1 MATGT
6 SPPVLSKAAL
16 PDEDAKTIASQVG
29 VSQQVPGKE
38 TEYPDG
44 GLRAWLV
51 VAGVPG
57 KETEYPD
64 GGLRAWL
71 VVAGGFAITFSTAL
85 VLYISILSGLK
96 YGLGI
101 PSILPGDYASQR
113 FPFENVFQAYYQETM
128 LPNVSPS
135 KIAWI
140 GSIQYALVF
149 LPGLV
154 TGRMFDLGYYRG
166 PQLTAA
172 SVFVAGTFLTAE
184 CKEYWQFLL
193 CQGFAV
199 GLGCGF
205 LFGPMIAVIAH
216 WFKARRG
223 VAIGIAASGSSV
235 GGTIIPIV
243 ARQLIP
249 MIGFKWA
256 IRVISFIL
264 MAVVAVAIVTSRR
277 RLPPVH
283 VSGGLLNLKAF
294 RYAPFTLYVW
304 AALLAWLGLYSVL
317 TYLQVYAK
325 EVGISPNL
333 IPYLISIS
341 NAASFV
347 GRISSGYLSDHI
359 GPLNALIPSTMVTGI
374 ATFAWP
380 FARSDGALI
389 AIACIYGGSL
399 GFFTGTWQMP
409 PTTMGSVDDVGRRIG
424 MLMSI
429 ITIGALAGPPSSG
442 AIRDATGS
450 FEYVGYYAGEDR

>member
-1 MATGT
+1 MTTGT
-6 SPPVLSKAAL
+6 SSPVLSKAT
-16 PDEDAKTIASQVG
+16 PRDEDAKTIVSQAG
-29 VSQQVPGKE
+29 VSHQV
-38 TEYPDG
+38 
-44 GLRAWLV
+44 A
-51 VAGVPG
+51 G

-71 VVAGGFAITFSTAL
+71 VVAGGFAITFSTFGF
-85 VLYISILSGLK
+85 INTWG
-96 YGLGI
+96 
-101 PSILPGDYASQR
+101 
-113 FPFENVFQAYYQETM
+113 VFQAYYQETM

-166 PQLTAA
+166 PQLIAA
-172 SVFVAGTFLTAE
+172 AVFVAGTFLTAE
-184 CKEYWQFLL
+184 CREYWQFLL

-264 MAVVAVAIVTSRR
+264 MAVVVVAIVTSRR

-283 VSGGLLNLKAF
+283 VSGGLFNLKAF

-347 GRISSGYLSDHI
+347 GRISSGYLSDRI
-359 GPLNALIPSTMVTGI
+359 GPLNALIPSTLITGI

-450 FEYVGYYAGEDR
+450 FEYVGYYAGSIIILCVLSMVGVKYATLGRLTGKM